1 VTGEP
6 QPATVPAAPGA
17 APADP
22 VRDQQPASVPQSPG
36 AEPAPPLRA
45 DVVTPG
51 RQRPGI
57 DLLLV
62 LGVSLG
68 QSAVYA
74 VLSLINK
81 LTYEVPLN
89 QQTTTMN
96 PSVTPD
102 RPWLDLSYQV
112 AGIVFPVVPAL
123 LALYLLDLAGQRRQ
137 IGFDLKRPGFDLGWG
152 TGIFLAIG
160 IPGLALYYVAWI
172 AGFNTNISPANLAA
186 NWWTVPVL
194 IGLAAMNGVLEEVV
208 MIGFFFARAATLNW
222 KPWVI
227 VASSALI
234 RATYHLYQG
243 FGSFAGNLVMGLVF
257 GILYYRLKRVG
268 PLVVAHTLLDIA
280 AFVGYALLA
289 PMVDWL

>member
-1 VTGEP
+1 MTG
-6 QPATVPAAPGA
+6 QDGGA
-17 APADP
+17 APA
-22 VRDQQPASVPQSPG
+22 A
-36 AEPAPPLRA
+36 PAPAAEAALRA
-45 DVVTPG
+45 DAVG
-51 RQRPGI
+51 EHRQRPGLEI
-57 DLLLV
+57 LLV

-68 QSAVYA
+68 QSAVYSI
-74 VLSLINK
+74 LSLVNK

-102 RPWLDLSYQV
+102 RPWLDLAYQV

-123 LALYLLDLAGQRRQ
+123 LALYLLHVSGQRRQ
-137 IGFDLKRPGFDLGWG
+137 IGFDLRRPGFDLGRG
-152 TGIFLAIG
+152 TAIFLAIG

-186 NWWTVPVL
+186 QWWTVPVL

-208 MIGFFFARAATLNW
+208 MLGFFFTRAAALNW

-227 VASSALI
+227 VVSSALI

-243 FGSFAGNLVMGLVF
+243 FGSFVGNLVMGLAF
-257 GILYYRLKRVG
+257 GYLYLRFKRVG
-268 PLVVAHTLLDIA
+268 PLVVAHTLLDVA
-280 AFVGYALLA
+280 AFVGYSLLA
-289 PMVDWL
+289 PLVDWL

>member
-1 VTGEP
+1 MTTEP
-6 QPATVPAAPGA
+6 PATAPATDEPPPEAAP
-17 APADP
+17 
-22 VRDQQPASVPQSPG
+22 QPASVPASP
-36 AEPAPPLRA
+36 AVDAPPLRA
-45 DVVTPG
+45 HVVGGG

-81 LTYEVPLN
+81 LTYQVPLN

-137 IGFDLKRPGFDLGWG
+137 RGARQSVPARPD
-152 TGIFLAIG
+152 
-160 IPGLALYYVAWI
+160 
-172 AGFNTNISPANLAA
+172 
-186 NWWTVPVL
+186 
-194 IGLAAMNGVLEEVV
+194 
-208 MIGFFFARAATLNW
+208 
-222 KPWVI
+222 
-227 VASSALI
+227 
-234 RATYHLYQG
+234 
-243 FGSFAGNLVMGLVF
+243 
-257 GILYYRLKRVG
+257 
-268 PLVVAHTLLDIA
+268 
-280 AFVGYALLA
+280 
-289 PMVDWL
+289 